1 MTETSSKTIEI
12 IVKPDGSTSLETK
25 GFAGSECRAASD
37 IIEQALG
44 SRASE
49 QLTSEFHQSVAG
61 IQQTTQQR

>member
-1 MTETSSKTIEI
+1 
-12 IVKPDGSTSLETK
+12 VKPDGSTSLETK
-25 GFAGSECRAASD
+25 GFAGGECRVASEF
-37 IIEQALG
+37 IEQALG